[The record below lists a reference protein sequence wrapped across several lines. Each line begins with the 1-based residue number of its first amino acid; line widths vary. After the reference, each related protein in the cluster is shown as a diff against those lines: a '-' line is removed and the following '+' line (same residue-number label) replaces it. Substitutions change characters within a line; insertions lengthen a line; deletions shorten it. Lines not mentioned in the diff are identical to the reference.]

1 MTISFHFLQTCT
13 ISVQNFTHSLMV
25 ILLFVAYYFLLLL
38 SKFFAFDL
46 LQFDYSKSWHGF
58 LWFLLFETFWALC
71 IWIPISFLRFG
82 KYLAIISLN
91 EFSGTFSSHSG
102 TSITCILVFLLV
114 FYKPFI
120 FFSLFQSVPLCLGVQ
135 WSFFSACSSL
145 MPFVDYPLSL
155 GHAQIW
161 RWEEQKP

>member
-135 WSFFSACSSL
+135 
-145 MPFVDYPLSL
+145 
-155 GHAQIW
+155 
-161 RWEEQKP
+161 